1 MLTEVG
7 NLKKN
12 YPLFACAFISGGV
25 QIKFQPNQNWAHTR
39 WAMANAMAYYC
50 VYMCGK
56 EWNEIKNMYEN

>member
-39 WAMANAMAYYC
+39 
-50 VYMCGK
+50 
-56 EWNEIKNMYEN
+56 